1 MTQTLIKADHLSLV
15 YPIYSVRAQSLRNTV
30 MNMAVGGRLMR
41 NAQDVVQVSALNN
54 VSFAVNEG
62 DRLGVMGHNGSG
74 KTTLLKVL
82 AGVYEPT
89 SGRLDIHG
97 RISSMIDISFGL
109 DAEAT
114 GIENIVRMGRLRGMT
129 GKQIKS
135 RMDEIVEF
143 SEIGS
148 FVGLPMKTYS
158 AGMQMRL
165 VFSVATSFDP
175 EILLLDEWLG
185 AGDIGF
191 LEKAKERMNS
201 LVEKSRAL
209 VLASHSIDL
218 IGAVCNKLLVMN
230 GGQVEYFGPTKDYAH
245 PALRT
250 A

>member
-1 MTQTLIKADHLSLV
+1 MTQTLIKADYLSLV
-15 YPIYSVRAQSLRNTV
+15 YPVYSIRAQSLRSTV
-30 MNMAVGGRLMR
+30 INMAVGGRLMR
-41 NAQDVVQVSALNN
+41 NAQDVIQVSALDK
-54 VSFAVNEG
+54 VSFTVNEG

-109 DAEAT
+109 DTEAT

-129 GKQIKS
+129 GKQIKAKL
-135 RMDEIVEF
+135 DEIVDF

-148 FVGLPMKTYS
+148 FVSLPMKTYS

-165 VFSVATSFDP
+165 VFSVATSFEP

-191 LEKAKERMNS
+191 LEKAKARMNS

-230 GGQVEYFGPTKDYAH
+230 SGQVEYFGPTKAYPH
-245 PALRT
+245 PALGT

>member
-1 MTQTLIKADHLSLV
+1 
-15 YPIYSVRAQSLRNTV
+15 
-30 MNMAVGGRLMR
+30 MAVGGRLMR
-41 NAQDVVQVSALNN
+41 NAQDVIQVSALDK
-54 VSFAVNEG
+54 VSFTVNEG

-109 DAEAT
+109 DTEAT

-129 GKQIKS
+129 GKQIKAKL
-135 RMDEIVEF
+135 DEIVDF

-148 FVGLPMKTYS
+148 FVSLPMKTYS

-165 VFSVATSFDP
+165 VFSVATSFEP

-191 LEKAKERMNS
+191 LEKAKARMNS

-230 GGQVEYFGPTKDYAH
+230 SGQVEYFGPTKAYPH
-245 PALRT
+245 PALGT